1 MRNKGDLFMG
11 INVLSLFD
19 GCGMAFQALKNIG
32 VEVNNYFA
40 CEIDKYAI
48 QVSMKN
54 HPEIIQLGDVKNINS
69 NNLPKI
75 DLLIGGSPCQGFSF
89 AGKQL
94 NFNDERSKL
103 FFEYVR
109 IKNEVN
115 PKFFLLENVK
125 MKKEYQDIISD
136 YLFTDPIE
144 INSSLLSA
152 QSRPRIYWFNWKAKL
167 PEDKKILLKD
177 IVLANVDENLKHS
190 ESALNY
196 MNRTV
201 SDGRT
206 HWDFGHHSDVMKN
219 KSSTVV
225 ANFFKGVPY
234 NVLKDYKYIR
244 KFHPIECER
253 LQTLP
258 DNYTSGVSDTQRYK
272 MLGNGFTVA
281 VIEYILKQINL

>member
-1 MRNKGDLFMG
+1 MG